1 MSTTDDPSLLR
12 SPMSIMSNN
21 SGRYG
26 MAFEDEGEE
35 NEFDPLVAGGG
46 VRNNNEE
53 SREEFHNTFSNDD
66 MITTDE
72 GDVQRDDTID
82 EDDSKQEGEEATLD
96 SYAVSESPFIKN
108 QKNKT
113 KTKTKTPIQ
122 YHSKRGFVPSCEQ
135 SDLLAREYIENGRRT
150 LVKNGYYKA
159 LEDSLKLRTHFLVDS
174 NNSNNSDGCTK
185 GKTLFNKGE
194 SPPPDG
200 VFLDIIIKQ
209 WIEVSF
215 TKQS

>member
-1 MSTTDDPSLLR
+1 MSTTDDPSLLH
-12 SPMSIMSNN
+12 SPMSTKSNN
-21 SGRYG
+21 SGRYE
-26 MAFEDEGEE
+26 MSFEDEGEE
-35 NEFDPLVAGGG
+35 NEFESLVAGG

-72 GDVQRDDTID
+72 GDVERDDTID
-82 EDDSKQEGEEATLD
+82 QEDEDATLD

-122 YHSKRGFVPSCEQ
+122 YHSKRGFIPSCEQ
-135 SDLLAREYIENGRRT
+135 SDLLAREYIENARRT

-174 NNSNNSDGCTK
+174 NNSNNSDGSTK